1 MPEVQYNKG
10 ERSQLRRLTE
20 LRARGGAQITLAIVI
35 PLISGT
41 LLVLQAALLANVLG
55 QAIQKGMQLSTLW
68 PMILGIAGL
77 IALRAILG
85 VAGEQAG
92 QLGAEKIKL
101 SLRRELF
108 GQILDRRRAMG
119 LAPASGAVTAALV
132 DQTETLEPFFA
143 RYLPA
148 MVSAAIL
155 PVAFAVVVFPV
166 DWVAGLLFLVT
177 APLIPLFMALA
188 GWGAQAATDRQA
200 KALAELSAHFA
211 DRLRGL
217 LTLKLFGQSDAAIAA
232 VYDASEA
239 LRQRTNAVLRI
250 AFLSSAILEFFAA
263 LGVAGVALYVGLTF
277 LGFIP
282 IHPELT
288 LTGGLFALIMAPEVY
303 NPLRQL
309 AAHYHD
315 RAAARSA
322 LAEIETQIAQ
332 IETPAIRAAEDPTS
346 LAAGPIALDIGTLTI
361 KTETG
366 RPILEGLDLSLAAG
380 AHLAIMGP
388 SGIGKSTLA
397 RAITRLLDHEGTIT
411 LDGTPLAA
419 IDESALRKRV
429 VFITQKPRIFFGTIA
444 ENIAFAAPDAPSAA
458 IRLAAERACVAEF
471 TDALPGGLDTRVG
484 EGGEGLSGGQ
494 IQRIALARLFLTDPG
509 LVILDEPTAHLDA
522 ETEAR
527 VLDEIFAFARG
538 RTLIVLTHARAIAS
552 RADKVMTLA
561 GGKLLP
567 TAVKRTAPNGSAR
580 HDGREGA

>member
-1 MPEVQYNKG
+1 MPEVQHKDD
-10 ERSQLRRLTE
+10 ERSQLRRLKG
-20 LRARGGAQITLAIVI
+20 LRARGGAHATLAIVV

-41 LLVLQAALLANVLG
+41 LLVLQAVLLANVLG
-55 QAIQKGMQLSTLW
+55 RTVQGHAPLSAVW
-68 PMILGIAGL
+68 PMILGIACL
-77 IALRAILG
+77 IVLRAALG
-85 VAGEQAG
+85 VLAEQAG
-92 QLGAEKIKL
+92 QIGAERIKF

-108 GQILDRRRAMG
+108 GHLLDRRRALG

-132 DQTETLEPFFA
+132 DQAEALDPFFA
-143 RYLPA
+143 RYIPA
-148 MVSAAIL
+148 MVNAAIL
-155 PVAFAVVVFPV
+155 PLAFAAIVVPV
-166 DWVAGLLFLVT
+166 DWLVGLLFLIT

-200 KALAELSAHFA
+200 KALAALSAHFA

-217 LTLKLFGQSDAAIAA
+217 LTLKLFGQADAATVA

-239 LRQRTNAVLRI
+239 LRRRTNAVLRI

-282 IHPELT
+282 IHPGLT

-322 LAEIETQIAQ
+322 LAEIEAQ
-332 IETPAIRAAEDPTS
+332 FACIDTLSAAAAEAPAPV
-346 LAAGPIALDIGTLTI
+346 AAGPAALDVRNLTI
-361 KTETG
+361 RTETG
-366 RPILEGLDLSLAAG
+366 RAILEGLDLSLAPG
-380 AHLAIMGP
+380 SHLAIMGE

-397 RAITRLLDHEGTIT
+397 RAITRLLDHEGTIAI
-411 LDGTPLAA
+411 DGTPLAA

-429 VFITQKPRIFFGTIA
+429 AFITQRPRIFFGTIA
-444 ENIAFAAPDAPSAA
+444 ENIGFAAPGAPPTA
-458 IRLAAERACVAEF
+458 IRLAADRAHVSAF
-471 TDALPGGLDTRVG
+471 ADMLPDGLDTRVG

-494 IQRIALARLFLTDPG
+494 VQRIALARLFLTDPG
-509 LVILDEPTAHLDA
+509 LIVLDEPTAHLDP

-527 VLDEIFAFARG
+527 VLDDIFAFAQG
-538 RTLIVLTHARAIAS
+538 RTLIVLTHARAVAV
-552 RADKVMTLA
+552 RVDKVMTLA
-561 GGKLLP
+561 GGKLFP
-567 TAVKRTAPNGSAR
+567 TAVRHEDSAAPSRGHQA
-580 HDGREGA
+580 